1 MGRKQRTRRGGYSL
15 PYILGEGHLFPQE
28 PRRYRNTAYK
38 NARKSRY
45 RPTRAERQLE
55 LTLINLNHGIL
66 KGRFIR
72 EFTVA
77 NKWNLDFFFPE
88 NRLAIE
94 VDGSIHRRP
103 DQRRRDTE
111 KEQACVEWDI
121 TLIRLTNQ
129 EVFGNRESLVR
140 KLREGWRQAKKRN
153 KSSRFA
159 LQTDTFGRP
168 TSQ

>member
-1 MGRKQRTRRGGYSL
+1 MGRKRRTRRVGYSL
-15 PYILGEGHLFPQE
+15 PYVLGEDNLFPQE
-28 PRRYRNTAYK
+28 PHQYRNTAYK
-38 NARKSRY
+38 KARKSRY

-55 LTLINLNHGIL
+55 LILMNLNYGIL
-66 KGRFIR
+66 NGRFIR

-77 NKWNLDFFFPE
+77 NKWNLDFFFQE
-88 NRLAIE
+88 NRSAIE
-94 VDGSIHRRP
+94 VDDSIHRRP
-103 DQRRRDTE
+103 DQRKRDTE

-129 EVFGNRESLVR
+129 EVFGNQESLIR

-153 KSSRFA
+153 KSSRFL